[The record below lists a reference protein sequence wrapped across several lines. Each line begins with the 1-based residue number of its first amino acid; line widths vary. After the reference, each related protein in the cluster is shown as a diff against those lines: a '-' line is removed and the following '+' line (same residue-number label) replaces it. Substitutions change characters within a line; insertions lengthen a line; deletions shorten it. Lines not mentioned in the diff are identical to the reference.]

1 MPIRVGIIIQCR
13 LNSQRLPG
21 KSLFRLGKHTVVE
34 HTFNNAIKSG
44 LANDC
49 LVIIPETPEN
59 YLLEDYLKLKSIPY
73 ALGSENNL
81 VSRHLLAAH
90 ANNFDYIVR
99 IPADN
104 PLPHHAEVDRIIHH
118 HISQNK
124 NGFSTNLTEIFNS
137 GYPDGIGAEVFS
149 TELLSKI
156 DQDLAS
162 VEDLEHVHLNFFN
175 YTTQLIRREDVSVST
190 VNCPPNFARPD
201 IKLDIN
207 TYLDFQYFEDMFNYF
222 QNDNFDITDII
233 RWHDSVKMLQT

>member
-21 KSLFRLGKHTVVE
+21 KSLLRLGKRSVVE

-44 LANDC
+44 LVNDC

-59 YLLEDYLKLKSIPY
+59 YLLEDYLKSKSIPY

-90 ANNFDYIVR
+90 VNNFDYIVR

-104 PLPHHAEVDRIIHH
+104 PLPHHAEVDRIINH

-137 GYPDGIGAEVFS
+137 F
-149 TELLSKI
+149 
-156 DQDLAS
+156 
-162 VEDLEHVHLNFFN
+162 
-175 YTTQLIRREDVSVST
+175 
-190 VNCPPNFARPD
+190 
-201 IKLDIN
+201 
-207 TYLDFQYFEDMFNYF
+207 
-222 QNDNFDITDII
+222 
-233 RWHDSVKMLQT
+233 